1 MRRRN
6 VGLHIYQKK
15 NLHNVFIIYIYIYN
29 HIIRFSIQLH
39 DLRKTLFLY
48 IVIFLDSLLE
58 TLQDFLALKK
68 VLFEFET

>member
-1 MRRRN
+1 ML
-6 VGLHIYQKK
+6 GCIFIKKK
-15 NLHNVFIIYIYIYN
+15 NLHNVFIIYIYTYN

-58 TLQDFLALKK
+58 TLQDFPTLKK